1 MYDWPTYQETLT
13 QAINY
18 DVEKLFADLCIREI
32 YTAHHSLGVAG
43 IALHI
48 ASNLP
53 NFNHENLPLLHWS
66 MLLHDIGKVETP
78 AEILLKP
85 GKLTLREFNV
95 MKFHA
100 QRGFTLLNASSLPG
114 EVAKT
119 ALHHHE
125 RYDGEGYP
133 DHLKGKEI
141 PLFARI
147 CSVADATDAML
158 SDRPYRASLS
168 TEQIALELRRG
179 RGTQFDPD
187 IVEACLSI
195 IIT

>member
-1 MYDWPTYQETLT
+1 MYDWLTYQKTLT
-13 QAINY
+13 KAVNS
-18 DVEKLFADLCIREI
+18 DVEKLFADLCNREI

-53 NFNHENLPLLHWS
+53 NFNHEDLPLLHWS

-85 GKLTLREFNV
+85 GKLTPREFNI
-95 MKFHA
+95 MKLHA

-114 EVAKT
+114 EVTKT

-133 DHLKGKEI
+133 DQLKGKEI

-147 CSVADATDAML
+147 CSIADATDAML
-158 SDRPYRASLS
+158 SDRPYRAALS
-168 TEQIALELRRG
+168 TEQIVLELRRG
-179 RGTQFDPD
+179 SGTQFDPD
-187 IVEACLSI
+187 IVEVCLSL
-195 IIT
+195 IT